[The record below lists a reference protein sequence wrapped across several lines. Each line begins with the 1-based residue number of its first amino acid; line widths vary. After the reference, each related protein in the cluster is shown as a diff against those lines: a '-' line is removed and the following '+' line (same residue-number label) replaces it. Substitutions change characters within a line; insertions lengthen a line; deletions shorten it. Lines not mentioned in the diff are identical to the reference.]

1 MRRMMAAIG
10 GTVLGS
16 LLFAASVAAASP
28 TAAPTSSPSATSGGT
43 VASVL
48 GLSNAQV
55 RELRHENLSLAQ
67 IAARQKVAVQKVV
80 DALVTQW
87 TSRIQARVANGALTD
102 AQAAQLRTQLQ
113 SRAQAAVSSTS
124 PTGMQGAAV
133 GAGPQAPRPTA
144 TGRGPVMDPAPV
156 PAAPDTG
163 DCDGTG
169 PHGPAHP

>member
-48 GLSNAQV
+48 GLSDAQI

-113 SRAQAAVSSTS
+113 SRAQTAVSSTAPS
-124 PTGMQGAAV
+124 GMQGAAV
-133 GAGPQAPRPTA
+133 GAGPQGASANRDRTRA
-144 TGRGPVMDPAPV
+144 RDGSGAGTGGPGP
-156 PAAPDTG
+156 G

-169 PHGPAHP
+169 PHGPAHH